1 MKRLFAAL
9 FALCLLLSGCVLGGE
24 PKETRYSYT
33 FLNCFD
39 TVTTVLGY
47 RENEE
52 VFLQEIKK
60 IEADL
65 QRYHQLFD
73 IYNVYPGV
81 TNLKTVN
88 DQAAIAPVQVDKEI
102 IALLQDCKQ
111 YCTATNGKVNAAMG
125 TVLQLWH
132 EARDQGIHD
141 PQNARLP
148 DMQALEAAAQHINF
162 DHVILDET
170 ANTVFFADPDLKL
183 DVGAIAKGWATQRV
197 AEKAPQGLLI
207 SVGGNVCATGAKR
220 ADGTAWVVGIQDP
233 DSDKYLHTLNVTGGC
248 VVTSGDYQRAYMVQ
262 GQLYHHIIDPQTLMP
277 ARYWRSVTVVC
288 DDSGLAD
295 ALSTALFLLP
305 LEEGRE
311 LLGRFGA
318 EAMWL
323 DAQGQEYFSS
333 NFAKLLKN

>member
-1 MKRLFAAL
+1 MKRLFVAL

-24 PKETRYSYT
+24 SKETRYSYT

-288 DDSGLAD
+288 DDSALAD